1 MKRFHTKRLH
11 TKSALTGGNLPK
23 MVADQMDSIKIQKLA
38 AGLNDMSFQSNKKL
52 TGKKFTL

>member
-11 TKSALTGGNLPK
+11 TKKLTGGSLPK

-52 TGKKFTL
+52 TGKRFTL

>member
-11 TKSALTGGNLPK
+11 TKKLAGGSLPK
-23 MVADQMDSIKIQKLA
+23 IVADQMDSIKIQKLA

-52 TGKKFTL
+52 TGKRFTL